1 MKINIKFV
9 SVILLLVCLVTSSCL
24 VACAPDPNHIDRQMT
39 QENAK
44 NLVEKQPTPTDI
56 TYSLSRYNLIRRA
69 YYYAGEF
76 EKAKTLPCEVKKPE
90 GYVYLFLE
98 GVGCIKVDTVDGV
111 LTSMSSYLTPDSDY
125 YTSSGISYWIADV
138 DGTYGENPDGIF
150 YFDKNGEYH
159 EWTGLYYY
167 SEHYYKIDDP
177 MLREIAGEFE
187 AG

>member
-1 MKINIKFV
+1 MKTNIKFV
-9 SVILLLVCLVTSSCL
+9 GVIILLVCLISSSFL
-24 VACAPDPNHIDRQMT
+24 VACVPDPNSIDRQMT
-39 QENAK
+39 QENAR
-44 NLVEKQPTPTDI
+44 NLVEGQPTPTDI

-76 EKAKTLPCEVKKPE
+76 EKAKSLPCEVKKPE

-111 LTSMSSYLTPDSDY
+111 LTSMRSYLTPDSDS
-125 YTSSGISYWIADV
+125 YTASYSEWLADV
-138 DGTYGENPDGIF
+138 DGTYGDNPDGIF

-177 MLREIAGEFE
+177 LLREIAGEFE
-187 AG
+187 ADG